1 MCRVVQCT
9 RIQILS
15 NLSFIPK
22 LACLLAACAEG
33 RDGRAMVI
41 ALTVQNLAF
50 LAPVVEVW
58 YLPDHLKGLFIRLW
72 ARGAVVNSCHTRH
85 LWDELFTNMYVCVC
99 RSVCLHVWREYEI
112 LKGEG
117 NGRKWRE
124 KAVRH
129 VCIYN
134 LFGEARRRNC
144 SRLQRAIL
152 EVRGTHV
159 DTVHK
164 MHTKQ

>member
-1 MCRVVQCT
+1 MKRVSDFEEA
-9 RIQILS
+9 REW
-15 NLSFIPK
+15 K
-22 LACLLAACAEG
+22 
-33 RDGRAMVI
+33 
-41 ALTVQNLAF
+41 
-50 LAPVVEVW
+50 EV
-58 YLPDHLKGLFIRLW
+58 G
-72 ARGAVVNSCHTRH
+72 
-85 LWDELFTNMYVCVC
+85 
-99 RSVCLHVWREYEI
+99 
-112 LKGEG
+112 
-117 NGRKWRE
+117 RE

>member
-1 MCRVVQCT
+1 MPGVARVYYSASGSEANEKAFKMI
-9 RIQILS
+9 RQIS
-15 NLSFIPK
+15 HFHYGGKKSK
-22 LACLLAACAEG
+22 
-33 RDGRAMVI
+33 
-41 ALTVQNLAF
+41 
-50 LAPVVEVW
+50 
-58 YLPDHLKGLFIRLW
+58 
-72 ARGAVVNSCHTRH
+72 
-85 LWDELFTNMYVCVC
+85 
-99 RSVCLHVWREYEI
+99 I
-112 LKGEG
+112 LRGEG